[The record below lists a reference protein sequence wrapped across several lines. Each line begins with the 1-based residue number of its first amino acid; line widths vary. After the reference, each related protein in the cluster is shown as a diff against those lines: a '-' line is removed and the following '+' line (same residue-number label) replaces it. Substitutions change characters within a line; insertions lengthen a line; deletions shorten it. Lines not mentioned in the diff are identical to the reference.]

1 MKTLILNG
9 SPRKNGDTATILNKL
24 KANLKGEIIEYSAY
38 YDKISPCT
46 DCRYCWTNPGCSID
60 DDMLDIYDITD
71 GADNIVLASPLYFAE
86 LTGSLLGLVSRYQT
100 YYARDFIRCEQIKH
114 RKRNGVLIL
123 TGGGSGGENHA
134 EKTAKMIFKTINA
147 EYVGKI
153 LSLNTDTL
161 PSIKDEAAMKST
173 VEIAEMLNR
182 LYTE

>member
-9 SPRKNGDTATILNKL
+9 SPRKNGDTAAIVNKL
-24 KANLKGEIIEYSAY
+24 KNHLNGEIIEYSSY
-38 YDKISPCT
+38 YDRINPCT

-100 YYARDFIRCEQIKH
+100 YYARDFIRQERTIPK
-114 RKRNGVLIL
+114 KKNGILIL
-123 TGGGSGGENHA
+123 TGGGSGGEDHA
-134 EKTAKMIFKTINA
+134 EKTAKMIFKTIDTD
-147 EYVGKI
+147 YVGKI
-153 LSLNTDTL
+153 FSLNTDTL